1 MNFIKNCFIIILALT
16 IGSTASGQSL
26 QRILST
32 GNQMMVEEAV
42 APAFSIVRQEF
53 QLQDEQSG
61 QKYNLDSLGY
71 FGFSEAV
78 CINLVDGIITSK
90 VILRPWELDENVAS
104 YPEYK
109 PVLSVMSEYNISNG
123 SWTPLE
129 CPSFE
134 NAREIDNSEKVIIQD
149 TLFTRKGLVVDT
161 EGGQKDGWLFWVYR
175 EGNSLSFKSFR
186 QKFVLNDTAS
196 MASIMQPEENDTPIL
211 GVLLST
217 DYSEVGVIRFKLA
230 AIVERFAEGWKA
242 ISIVSN
248 EPAAE
253 EEHTLVAAPEIPV
266 EPITPPSG
274 KKVPW
279 KKKK

>member
-1 MNFIKNCFIIILALT
+1 MNFRKNCFIIILALF
-16 IGSTASGQSL
+16 ICSAANGQSL

-32 GNQMMVEEAV
+32 GNQMMVEVAV

-71 FGFSEAV
+71 FGFAEVV
-78 CINLVDGIITSK
+78 CINLVDGIISSR

-109 PVLSVMSEYNISNG
+109 PVLSGMSEYNLSND
-123 SWTPLE
+123 SWTPLD
-129 CPSFE
+129 CPSLE
-134 NAREIDNSEKVIIQD
+134 NACEIENSEKIILRD
-149 TLFTRKGLVVDT
+149 SLFTRKGLILDT
-161 EGGQKDGWLFWVYR
+161 EGGKRDGWLFWVFR
-175 EGNSLSFKSFR
+175 EGNNLSFKSFR
-186 QKFVLNDTAS
+186 QKFDLNDTAS
-196 MASIMQPEENDTPIL
+196 MTSILQPEENDTPIL

-230 AIVERFAEGWKA
+230 AVVERFAEGWKA

-248 EPAAE
+248 EPSAE

-274 KKVPW
+274 KKVLW

>member
-1 MNFIKNCFIIILALT
+1 MNFRNNCFIIILALAF
-16 IGSTASGQSL
+16 GSAANGQSL

-32 GNQMMVEEAV
+32 GNQKMVEDAV
-42 APAFSIVRQEF
+42 APAFSIIRQEF

-71 FGFSEAV
+71 FGCSEAV

-90 VILRPWELDENVAS
+90 VILRPWEFDENIAS

-109 PVLSVMSEYNISNG
+109 PVLSGMSEYNESSN
-123 SWTPLE
+123 SWTPLD

-134 NAREIDNSEKVIIQD
+134 NAREIENTEKIIIQD
-149 TLFTRKGLVVDT
+149 SLVTRKGLLVDT
-161 EGGQKDGWLFWVYR
+161 EGGPKDGWLFWVYR
-175 EGNSLSFKSFR
+175 EGDKLSFKSFR
-186 QKFVLNDTAS
+186 QKFILNDTAS
-196 MASIMQPEENDTPIL
+196 MASILQPEENNTPVL
-211 GVLLST
+211 GILLST

-242 ISIVSN
+242 ISIASN
-248 EPAAE
+248 KPGAE
-253 EEHTLVAAPEIPV
+253 EEHTLVEAPEIPV

>member
-1 MNFIKNCFIIILALT
+1 
-16 IGSTASGQSL
+16 
-26 QRILST
+26 
-32 GNQMMVEEAV
+32 MVEEAV

-90 VILRPWELDENVAS
+90 VILRPWEFDENVAS
-104 YPEYK
+104 YSEYK
-109 PVLSVMSEYNISNG
+109 PVLSGISEYNESND
-123 SWTPLE
+123 SWTPLD

-134 NAREIDNSEKVIIQD
+134 NAREIENSEKIIIQD
-149 TLFTRKGLVVDT
+149 SLLTRKGLLIDKKS
-161 EGGQKDGWLFWVYR
+161 GPKDGWLFWVYR
-175 EGNSLSFKSFR
+175 EGNKLSFKSFR
-186 QKFVLNDTAS
+186 QKFILNDTAS
-196 MASIMQPEENDTPIL
+196 MASILQPEESDTPLMGI
-211 GVLLST
+211 LLST

-230 AIVERFAEGWKA
+230 AIVERFADGWKA
-242 ISIVSN
+242 ISIATN

-253 EEHTLVAAPEIPV
+253 EEHSLVAAQEIPI